1 MSYAVYFDKNNETIR
16 LPVNPEEI
24 KITKSQKVE
33 TYEVLN
39 LGQVA
44 LSGGPELQKYS
55 FEAELPG
62 KPYSYVLTLGEFQP
76 ASFYIEKF
84 RQWFLA
90 KEPVKMAINENIKD
104 ADSLW
109 VLFESF
115 DITEKSGEEG
125 DYYAQFSLTE
135 YRNFGKKEIP
145 LDPAKVKG
153 DSVTAST
160 AEASR
165 NGTAPK
171 PKTYTVVKGDTL
183 WGIAKRFLGSG
194 AKYPEIVKINPE
206 IKNPALIKTGQVI
219 KLP

>member
-1 MSYAVYFDKNNETIR
+1 MSYAVYFDKNNETLR

-24 KITKSQKVE
+24 KITKSQKIE

-62 KPYSYVLTLGEFQP
+62 RPYGYVQTLGGFKP

-84 RQWFLA
+84 KEWIAA
-90 KEPVKMAINENIKD
+90 KEPVKMAINEKIKD

-109 VLFESF
+109 VLIESF

-135 YRNFGKKEIP
+135 YRNFGKTEIH
-145 LDPAKVKG
+145 LDPTKING
-153 DSVTAST
+153 DSVKTKT
-160 AEASR
+160 GEADR
-165 NGTAPK
+165 KGTAPK

-194 AKYPEIVKINPE
+194 AKYPNIVKINPA
-206 IKNPALIKTGQVI
+206 IKNPSLIKIGQVI